1 MFTPKFYKLVVF
13 ICFYSTFMYKI
24 HLQSNQNGKTMFDI
38 FNTIFKYKEKAS
50 PDKLGLYPE
59 HVHVDAMPERRY
71 LWTSRVLVIIA
82 CFSICFNM
90 MLAAS
95 LYVMLPQ
102 RGSAPQLFY
111 IDKYFSQI
119 ERMQPFEMIYP
130 VGNLITEEH
139 ITNYIMMRYIITNDY
154 DELARR
160 WGAGSYIYWLSSPDV
175 YDQFTKFDAKYNLSQ
190 FRLKNMMRDVEIDWI
205 RPLTRGL
212 WQTQFR
218 TLDYLP
224 GQEDPIIST
233 WRATMRIQYVNFNPN
248 QVTHEDALK
257 NPFGFLVTNYSLSYL
272 GLENDTEHYLSQA
285 KRITRELFFR

>member
-1 MFTPKFYKLVVF
+1 
-13 ICFYSTFMYKI
+13 
-24 HLQSNQNGKTMFDI
+24 MFDI

-59 HVHVDAMPERRY
+59 RVHVDAMPERRY

-119 ERMQPFEMIYP
+119 ERMQPFELKYP
-130 VGNLITEEH
+130 VSNLITEEN

-160 WGAGSYIYWLSSPDV
+160 WAEGSYIYWHSNGEVFQDFQR
-175 YDQFTKFDAKYNLSQ
+175 YDARYNLIQ
-190 FRLKNMMRDVEIDWI
+190 FRQKNMMRDVEIDWI

-218 TLDYLP
+218 TLDYMP
-224 GQEDPIIST
+224 NADEPIIST
-233 WRATMRIQYVNFNPN
+233 WRATMRIQYVVFNRVN
-248 QVTHEDALK
+248 HEDSLK